1 MHIQLLNR
9 KPVAKYATGFF
20 LPARFSFTRAHY
32 RFSLV
37 LRKGDTGK
45 SQKSTAQSRSV
56 SGQPLK
62 LVNMKKTIILLAAV
76 FAAHFVSIAQN
87 TRVGF
92 TAGVSMS
99 NYKITADNL
108 SIKGDTKAG
117 ITFGVLV
124 DAPLSDHLSLQP
136 ALNFIQ
142 KGLNNTNDLGGG
154 VTEKSKSTINLIE
167 VPVNFLYNSN
177 GKGGNFFVGA
187 GPSLGFGI
195 SGNSRTT
202 YSDGTPEESS
212 KIKFGNTIDDDLK
225 GLDLGANLL
234 AGYCLKGGFMFSVN
248 YNLGLSNLVPKP
260 EGNEKMKSHYIGIK
274 LGWMLAGDQ
283 KKKKD

>member
-1 MHIQLLNR
+1 
-9 KPVAKYATGFF
+9 
-20 LPARFSFTRAHY
+20 
-32 RFSLV
+32 
-37 LRKGDTGK
+37 
-45 SQKSTAQSRSV
+45 
-56 SGQPLK
+56 
-62 LVNMKKTIILLAAV
+62 MKKTIILLAAV
-76 FAAHFVSIAQN
+76 FAAHLVSIAQN